1 MLAVLASVLTITAT
15 DRVTI
20 NRVSALSS
28 ADFVEAT
35 DLLELAVTARDVPSA
50 VAAVGTK
57 RDITIIFAQGVRR
70 YVRPEEDDFVF
81 VEDVSIHESTLFDLA
96 ELSQVMATLPAI
108 LKLLSG
114 HYINLHDRV
123 GRFFSNAGW
132 LQTNPIADVTIAQLL
147 THTSGL
153 PAWKPLFAETNVRKT
168 ALANLLQTELRYEP
182 GEWVQ
187 SDVGFMVLG
196 AIIERVTHMR
206 QDDFVQ
212 HFVFEPLDLF
222 HTTYGPVMDSPVA
235 ATEDCG
241 WRDQVLEGIV
251 HDENAFV
258 MDHVAGHAGLF
269 SSAIDVAI
277 YAQAWLNLDHRLADE
292 AILQRAI
299 SEQVVSDDVRYGLG
313 WALAS
318 SSNDACSLSARAYG
332 LDGFTG
338 TSVWIDPEQAWFAV
352 LLTNAVHPHRS
363 NAIKIHDLRRKFYE
377 RISRAFMA

>member
-1 MLAVLASVLTITAT
+1 MSA
-15 DRVTI
+15 DHVTI

-28 ADFVEAT
+28 ADFIEAT
-35 DLLELAVTARDVPSA
+35 NLLELAVSARDIPSA

-70 YVRPEEDDFVF
+70 YVRPDEDEFVF

-96 ELSQVMATLPAI
+96 EVSQVMATLPAI

-114 HYINLHDRV
+114 QYLNLHDRV

-147 THTSGL
+147 THTAGL
-153 PAWKPLFAETNVRKT
+153 PAWKPLFAETNIRKT
-168 ALANLLQTELRYEP
+168 AIANLLQTELLYEP

-187 SDVGFMVLG
+187 SDLGFMVLG

-212 HFVFEPLDLF
+212 HFVFEPLDML

-269 SSAIDVAI
+269 SNAIDMAM
-277 YAQAWLNLDHRLADE
+277 YAQAWLKLDSRLADE
-292 AILQRAI
+292 AILAQAI
-299 SEQVVSDDVRYGLG
+299 SEQVVSEDVRYGLG
-313 WALAS
+313 WSLAS
-318 SSNDACSLSARAYG
+318 GSSDVKSLSARAYG

-338 TSVWIDPEQAWFAV
+338 TSLWIDPEQEWFAL

-363 NAIKIHDLRRKFYE
+363 KAIKIHDLRRKFYE
-377 RISRAFMA
+377 RISRAFLA

>member
-1 MLAVLASVLTITAT
+1 M
-15 DRVTI
+15 
-20 NRVSALSS
+20 SALSS

-35 DLLELAVTARDVPSA
+35 DLLELAVNVRDIPSA

-70 YVRPEEDDFVF
+70 YVRPDSDDFVF
-81 VEDVSIHESTLFDLA
+81 VEDVSIHENTLFDLA
-96 ELSQVMATLPAI
+96 EVSQVIATLPGI

-114 HYINLHDRV
+114 GYINLHDRV

-153 PAWKPLFAETNVRKT
+153 PAWKPLFAETNARKT
-168 ALANLLQTELRYEP
+168 AIANLLQTELVYEP

-187 SDVGFMVLG
+187 SDLGFMVLG

-212 HFVFEPLDLF
+212 HFVFEPLDMF

-258 MDHVAGHAGLF
+258 MDHVAGQAGLF
-269 SSAIDVAI
+269 SNAIDMAM
-277 YAQAWLNLDHRLADE
+277 YAQAWLNLDNRLADE
-292 AILQRAI
+292 AILQQAI
-299 SEQVVSDDVRYGLG
+299 SEQVVSEDVRYGLG
-313 WALAS
+313 WSLIGGS
-318 SSNDACSLSARAYG
+318 SDVKALSAKAYG
-332 LDGFTG
+332 LEGFTG
-338 TSVWIDPEQAWFAV
+338 TSLWIDPEQEWFAV

-363 NAIKIHDLRRKFYE
+363 NAIKIHDLRRKFYD
-377 RISRAFMA
+377 RISQAFLD

>member
-1 MLAVLASVLTITAT
+1 M
-15 DRVTI
+15 
-20 NRVSALSS
+20 SALSS

-35 DLLELAVTARDVPSA
+35 DLLELAVEARDIPSA

-70 YVRPEEDDFVF
+70 YMRPQEDDFVF
-81 VEDVSIHESTLFDLA
+81 VEDVSIHENTLFDLA
-96 ELSQVMATLPAI
+96 EVSQVMATLPAI

-114 HYINLHDRV
+114 QYINLHDRV

-132 LQTNPIADVTIAQLL
+132 LQTNPIADVTVAQLL

-153 PAWKPLFAETNVRKT
+153 PAWKPLFAQTNARKT
-168 ALANLLQTELRYEP
+168 ALANLLQTELLYEP

-187 SDVGFMVLG
+187 SDLGFMVLG

-206 QDDFVQ
+206 QDDFAQ
-212 HFVFEPLDLF
+212 HFIFEPLDMV

-269 SSAIDVAI
+269 SNAIDVAI
-277 YAQAWLNLDHRLADE
+277 YAQAWLNSDSRLADE
-292 AILQRAI
+292 AVLQQAI
-299 SEQVVSDDVRYGLG
+299 SEHVVSEDVRYGLG
-313 WALAS
+313 WSLVSGS
-318 SSNDACSLSARAYG
+318 SDVGRVSALSARAYG

-338 TSVWIDPEQAWFAV
+338 TSLWVDPEQAWFAV

-363 NAIKIHDLRRKFYE
+363 NAIKIHELRRKFYD
-377 RISRAFMA
+377 RISRAFMV